1 VTGLPRVAPVK
12 RRNPSGRTVWQA
24 RYPLPDGRTRSA
36 GSFAR
41 RSLAQDAIDE
51 ALKRVWGGPSGA
63 ETVGGFAATWTKR
76 HPRSPRT
83 NATNYHRV
91 GRVLDVMLEGAPLR
105 NWQLADLRRRHA
117 VELVDVLLRKQRRS
131 ASGAQNIL
139 RTLSAMS
146 EDAVAMELAEVN
158 PFKGVRVR
166 ADDPRVTKAAREAPV
181 YTFGQMH
188 AFARQGG
195 AHEAMLR
202 VLSDCG
208 LRLGE
213 LLGLE
218 RADWD
223 GDVLRVR
230 GSGHNGT
237 FTGGDQATKRHVREV
252 PVSPSLQGL
261 LAARPARIDT
271 PVLFATPQGRI
282 WREDN
287 WRRDVWNK
295 VRNATDEDGE
305 FVLPEMRRATPHAFR
320 HSWESH
326 LHAAG
331 VDPADLADM
340 AGHSVATMHAR
351 YVHALKASHDRVR
364 SVVG

>member
-1 VTGLPRVAPVK
+1 MTGLPRVAPVK

-83 NATNYHRV
+83 NATNDHRV

-117 VELVDVLLRKQRRS
+117 VEVVDVLLRKQRRS

-181 YTFGQMH
+181 
-188 AFARQGG
+188 
-195 AHEAMLR
+195 
-202 VLSDCG
+202 
-208 LRLGE
+208 
-213 LLGLE
+213 
-218 RADWD
+218 
-223 GDVLRVR
+223 
-230 GSGHNGT
+230 
-237 FTGGDQATKRHVREV
+237 
-252 PVSPSLQGL
+252 
-261 LAARPARIDT
+261 
-271 PVLFATPQGRI
+271 
-282 WREDN
+282 
-287 WRRDVWNK
+287 
-295 VRNATDEDGE
+295 
-305 FVLPEMRRATPHAFR
+305 
-320 HSWESH
+320 
-326 LHAAG
+326 
-331 VDPADLADM
+331 
-340 AGHSVATMHAR
+340 
-351 YVHALKASHDRVR
+351 
-364 SVVG
+364 